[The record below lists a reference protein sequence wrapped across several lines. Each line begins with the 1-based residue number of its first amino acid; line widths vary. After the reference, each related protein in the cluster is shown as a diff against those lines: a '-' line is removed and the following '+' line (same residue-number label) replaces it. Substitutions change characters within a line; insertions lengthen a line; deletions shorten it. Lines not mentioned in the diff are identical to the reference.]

1 MNGTHIIIADI
12 LKYGHMKNRAIYFI
26 RLLILITFPFLKS
39 EAQLLNNK
47 ISVVAEYSPKMV
59 FSGDKVLIVDD
70 FQYPSLYQNYNESS
84 GGALKVIN
92 NFSSYASFGME
103 YQVAQASEWECKD
116 YEDYNGSG
124 IVLHSLSPVFQI
136 HNKFYESGVFN
147 RLRLII
153 EVSPTV
159 GISGISVVNPLFDI
173 QGQSN
178 NISQPMKSRD
188 IFYGIKGRI
197 GMELAISKLFGM
209 SFSYSIQK
217 NWIKSKLYVDD
228 TFSYSNAAVGV
239 VIRLEKDKRFHY

>member
-1 MNGTHIIIADI
+1 MAENF
-12 LKYGHMKNRAIYFI
+12 KYGRMKNKTIYFLGLI
-26 RLLILITFPFLKS
+26 ILITFPFLKS
-39 EAQLLNNK
+39 EAQLLNNE

-59 FSGDKVLIVDD
+59 FTGDQMLIVED
-70 FQYPSLYQNYNESS
+70 FQYPSLYPNFNESS
-84 GGALKVIN
+84 GGSLKVMV
-92 NFSSYASFGME
+92 NFSSYVSTGME
-103 YQVAQASEWECKD
+103 YQVVQASKWECKD

-173 QGQSN
+173 QGQNSI
-178 NISQPMKSRD
+178 ISQPMKSSD

-197 GMELAISKLFGM
+197 GMEFAISGLFGM

-217 NWIKSKLYVDD
+217 NWINSKLYVDD